1 MSNSIDEQKREHL
14 GVPVIVLSP
23 EGNNV
28 LLGERINSYKSDWLG
43 LPGGRL
49 ELRENLI
56 DCVKRELL
64 EEVGIIPSTI
74 EYLGVVRELQ
84 NNSYNFIHFGLVVK
98 SFTGQIQNIE
108 SHKCKGWQWVP
119 VDNLPYKIL
128 PAHKILIEMYLK
140 PNSQKYKELLV

>member
-108 SHKCKGWQWVP
+108 SHKCKG
-119 VDNLPYKIL
+119 
-128 PAHKILIEMYLK
+128 
-140 PNSQKYKELLV
+140 